1 MTYKELLDSAILED
15 VLNSYNS
22 LIRIDCNDV
31 RDLFLEGRE
40 IHDFD
45 TSVNASIDGR
55 MECIMDKVKRT
66 VMVSNGDIRL
76 LFYLFFPENLPL
88 MMHELSQFTQW
99 IDTIPGSYTIKW
111 GMAKHSAQELRTI
124 ILWQ

>member
-1 MTYKELLDSAILED
+1 MNKEELNKLIKEMTNNPQSLVDIT
-15 VLNSYNS
+15 LNDAK
-22 LIRIDCNDV
+22 R
-31 RDLFLEGRE
+31 LFDENKD

-45 TSVNASIDGR
+45 ASVNASADGR
-55 MECIMDKVKRT
+55 MERLMNQVKRT
-66 VMVSNGDIRL
+66 VIVENGDIHL

-88 MMHELSQFTQW
+88 MMHELSQFTKW
-99 IDTIPGSYTIKW
+99 IDTIPGSYTIRW

>member
-1 MTYKELLDSAILED
+1 MKKEKLNKLIKEMT
-15 VLNSYNS
+15 NNPQS
-22 LIRIDCNDV
+22 LVDITLNDV
-31 RDLFLEGRE
+31 RDLFLEGGE

-55 MECIMDKVKRT
+55 MERIMDKVKRT

>member
-1 MTYKELLDSAILED
+1 MNKEK
-15 VLNSYNS
+15 LNNLIKEITNNPQS
-22 LIRIDCNDV
+22 LVDITLNDAK
-31 RDLFLEGRE
+31 RLFDENKD

-45 TSVNASIDGR
+45 ASVNASADGR
-55 MECIMDKVKRT
+55 MERLMNQVKRT
-66 VMVSNGDIRL
+66 VTVENGDISL

-88 MMHELSQFTQW
+88 MMHELSQFTKW
-99 IDTIPGSYTIKW
+99 IDTIPGSYTIRW

>member
-1 MTYKELLDSAILED
+1 MNKEKLNKLIKEMT
-15 VLNSYNS
+15 NNPQS
-22 LIRIDCNDV
+22 LVDITLNDV
-31 RDLFLEGRE
+31 RDLFLEGGE

-55 MECIMDKVKRT
+55 MERIMDKVKRT

-76 LFYLFFPENLPL
+76 LFYLFFPDNLPL

>member
-1 MTYKELLDSAILED
+1 MKKEKLNKLIKEMT
-15 VLNSYNS
+15 NNPQS
-22 LIRIDCNDV
+22 LVDITLNDV

-55 MECIMDKVKRT
+55 MERIMDKVKRT

>member
-1 MTYKELLDSAILED
+1 MKKEKLNKLIKEMT
-15 VLNSYNS
+15 NNPQS
-22 LIRIDCNDV
+22 LVDITLNDV
-31 RDLFLEGRE
+31 RDLFLEGGE

-55 MECIMDKVKRT
+55 MERIMDKVKRT

-111 GMAKHSAQELRTI
+111 GMAKHSAQELRTL

>member
-1 MTYKELLDSAILED
+1 MNKETLNNLIKEMT
-15 VLNSYNS
+15 NNPQS
-22 LIRIDCNDV
+22 LVDITLNDV
-31 RDLFLEGRE
+31 RDLFLEGGE

-55 MECIMDKVKRT
+55 MERIMDKVKRT

-76 LFYLFFPENLPL
+76 LFYLFFPDNLPL

>member
-1 MTYKELLDSAILED
+1 MKKEKLNKLIKEMT
-15 VLNSYNS
+15 NNPQS
-22 LIRIDCNDV
+22 LVDITLNDV

-55 MECIMDKVKRT
+55 LERIMDKVKRT

-111 GMAKHSAQELRTI
+111 GMAKHSAQELRTL

>member
-1 MTYKELLDSAILED
+1 MKKEKLNKLIKEMT
-15 VLNSYNS
+15 NNPQS
-22 LIRIDCNDV
+22 LVDITLNDV

-55 MECIMDKVKRT
+55 MERIMDKVKRT

-111 GMAKHSAQELRTI
+111 GMAKHSAQELRTL